1 MAEQYKPG
9 NRFSERVTVAQAA
22 VEWQGLTQEQQ
33 SLTVVDDGT
42 PFLIGVPDL
51 TDRADALVEA
61 ALSGRIT
68 GRAVNEDG
76 YPLRRDAIRLD
87 RASVQGFVDEID
99 ERTQTGRSD
108 AGGDAFLRLNEV
120 CKRLG
125 LSRATVYRRLKE
137 GSIEQAHVDA
147 PPRWRQSY
155 IESLV
160 ANPQCTAANDSAC

>member
-9 NRFSERVTVAQAA
+9 NRFSARVTVAQAA
-22 VEWQGLTQEQQ
+22 VEWQALTQDQQ
-33 SLTVVDDGT
+33 NLTVVDDGM
-42 PFLIGVPDL
+42 PFLVGVPDL
-51 TDRADALVEA
+51 TDRAEALVEA
-61 ALSGRIT
+61 ALDGRISGRS
-68 GRAVNEDG
+68 VNEDG
-76 YPLRRDAIRLD
+76 YPLPRAAIRLD
-87 RASVQGFVDEID
+87 RTSVQGFVDELD
-99 ERTQTGRSD
+99 ERTQADAAG

-120 CKRLG
+120 CKKLG

-160 ANPQCTAANDSAC
+160 ANPQSTAANDNEC